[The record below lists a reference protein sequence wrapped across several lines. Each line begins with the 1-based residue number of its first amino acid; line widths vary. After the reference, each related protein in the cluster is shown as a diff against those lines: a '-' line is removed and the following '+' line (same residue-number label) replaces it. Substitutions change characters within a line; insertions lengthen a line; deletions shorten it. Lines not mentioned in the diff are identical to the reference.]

1 MIKEK
6 EHRKDRRTCGQ
17 LSGWQFHHRWEA
29 LPPSMCQAESTV
41 LRTSREP
48 WVSPHQSTNEE
59 TETEAE
65 SSLEG
70 WGQTWHFV
78 ESEVKTLCLCRW
90 IRNTESPDCLLGKD
104 PRSLQ
109 CSEKFTLIQSARAVT
124 CSHHAALRSLLL
136 REHIPHLNSA
146 VVRWWR
152 EEPVSHDNHLLF
164 STLRHQF
171 SVSASESLF

>member
-6 EHRKDRRTCGQ
+6 EHGKDGRACGQ
-17 LSGWQFHHRWEA
+17 LSGWRFHHRWET
-29 LPPSMCQAESTV
+29 LPPSMCQAQSTV

-48 WVSPHQSTNEE
+48 RVSPHQSTNEE

-65 SSLEG
+65 SSFEG
-70 WGQTWHFV
+70 WGQTWHFL

-104 PRSLQ
+104 PQSLQ
-109 CSEKFTLIQSARAVT
+109 CSEKFTLIQSAGAVT
-124 CSHHAALRSLLL
+124 CSHHAALRSLL
-136 REHIPHLNSA
+136 RERISHLNST
-146 VVRWWR
+146 VVRWR
-152 EEPVSHDNHLLF
+152 EEPGSQDNHLLF
-164 STLRHQF
+164 STLRHQL